1 MHDTIVQL
9 IGAIAFIFLIWSHQ
23 KKKKIEILVLQI
35 ISAIIF
41 SIHYY
46 FLSATTAV
54 LCNIINCFVFFLIY
68 FYEKKNKNKLSLF
81 VIMIPLLIVISLIS
95 WDGISSILPIIA
107 SIIVLIGF
115 LLNNENDI
123 RLIGIISS
131 LCWLIY
137 GIIYISYSTIIFN
150 AVTIITTTIALIRN
164 KKV

>member
-1 MHDTIVQL
+1 MHDIIVQL
-9 IGAIAFIFLIWSHQ
+9 IGAIAFLFLIWSYQ
-23 KKKKIEILVLQI
+23 KKKKVEILVLQI

-46 FLSATTAV
+46 FLNAATAV
-54 LCNIINCFVFFLIY
+54 FCNIINCIVFLLIY

-81 VIMIPLLIVISLIS
+81 VIMIPLLIIISLIS

-137 GIIYISYSTIIFN
+137 GLIYISYSAIIFN
-150 AVTIITTTIALIRN
+150 AVTIITTSLAI
-164 KKV
+164 KKHKK